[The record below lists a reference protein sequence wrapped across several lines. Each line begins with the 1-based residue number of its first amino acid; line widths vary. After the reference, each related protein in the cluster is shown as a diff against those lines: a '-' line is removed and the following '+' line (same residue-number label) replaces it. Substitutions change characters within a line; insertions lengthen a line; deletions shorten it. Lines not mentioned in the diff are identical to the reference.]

1 MAYKTIIGLEI
12 HVELKT
18 KTKMFCHCK
27 NEFGEEANT
36 NVCPICLGLPGA
48 LPQVNEEAINYAI
61 KAGLAMNCKI
71 HQHTR
76 FDRKSYFYA
85 DLVKGYQITQDELPL
100 CYEGYVNIE
109 DEDGNDKKIRL
120 IRIHVEEDT
129 GKSLHTDKGETL
141 LDYNRSGVPLI
152 EIVTYPDMNSAKEA
166 REFLEK
172 LKATVIY
179 LGVSDGKMEE
189 GSLRCDVNVNV
200 VDTETGVKTNIS
212 EIKNIGSFRGVEKA
226 IDFEV
231 SRHIALLEKGE
242 NTKKETRRWDELKG
256 ESILMREKIKA
267 NDYRYAP
274 DGDIPPMDISDEM
287 IDAVRKEMPELP
299 DEKVARLMKD
309 YGVSKDDA
317 KTLSLDVSLANYY
330 EELAKKVGDNAL
342 ALNWLLGDVLR
353 RLKED
358 NKSIDQMPF
367 AIEDLE
373 KLLTL
378 VKTNKINNN
387 AGKKVLQEMFKAPE
401 DPEAIVKRL
410 GLIQVTDEGAIEAV
424 VDKVLEANPQSIED
438 FKNGK
443 SRAFGFLVGQV
454 MKEMKGKGN
463 PQIINELLNKKLN

>member
-309 YGVSKDDA
+309 YGISKDDA

-358 NKSIDQMPF
+358 NKSVDQMPF

-401 DPEAIVKRL
+401 DPESIVKRL
-410 GLIQVTDEGAIEAV
+410 GLVQVTDEGAIEAV

>member
-36 NVCPICLGLPGA
+36 NVCPICLGLPGT

-141 LDYNRSGVPLI
+141 LDYNRCGVPLI

-200 VDTETGVKTNIS
+200 VDTETGIKTNIS

-299 DEKVARLMKD
+299 DEKVSRLMKD
-309 YGVSKDDA
+309 YGISKDDA

-330 EELAKKVGDNAL
+330 EELAKKVDDNAL

-410 GLIQVTDEGAIEAV
+410 GLVQVTDEGAIEAV

>member
-309 YGVSKDDA
+309 YGISKDDA

-410 GLIQVTDEGAIEAV
+410 GLVQVTDEGAIEAV

>member
-141 LDYNRSGVPLI
+141 LDYNRSGIPLI

-358 NKSIDQMPF
+358 NKSVDQMPF

-387 AGKKVLQEMFKAPE
+387 AGKKVLQEMFKEPE

-410 GLIQVTDEGAIEAV
+410 GLVQVTDEGAIEAV

>member
-287 IDAVRKEMPELP
+287 IEAVRKEMPELP
-299 DEKVARLMKD
+299 DEKITRLMKD
-309 YGVSKDDA
+309 YGISKDDA

-358 NKSIDQMPF
+358 NKSVDQMPF

-401 DPEAIVKRL
+401 DPESIVKRL
-410 GLIQVTDEGAIEAV
+410 GLVQVTDEGAIEAV

>member
-109 DEDGNDKKIRL
+109 DEEGNDKKIRL

-309 YGVSKDDA
+309 YGISKDDA

-401 DPEAIVKRL
+401 DPESIVKRL
-410 GLIQVTDEGAIEAV
+410 GLVQVTDEGAIEAV

>member
-231 SRHIALLEKGE
+231 SRHIALIEKGE

-309 YGVSKDDA
+309 YGISKDDA

-330 EELAKKVGDNAL
+330 EDLAKKVGDNAL

-358 NKSIDQMPF
+358 NKNVDQMPF

-387 AGKKVLQEMFKAPE
+387 AGKKVLQEMFKVPE
-401 DPEAIVKRL
+401 DPESIVKRL
-410 GLIQVTDEGAIEAV
+410 GLVQVTDEGAIEAV

-463 PQIINELLNKKLN
+463 PQIINELLNKKLK

>member
-109 DEDGNDKKIRL
+109 DENGNDKKIRL

-287 IDAVRKEMPELP
+287 IEAVRKEMPELP

-309 YGVSKDDA
+309 YDISKDDA

-410 GLIQVTDEGAIEAV
+410 GLVQVTDKGAIEAV

>member
-200 VDTETGVKTNIS
+200 ANTETGVKTNIS

-299 DEKVARLMKD
+299 DEKVARLMID
-309 YGVSKDDA
+309 YGISKDDA

-410 GLIQVTDEGAIEAV
+410 GLVQVTDEGAIEAV

>member
-36 NVCPICLGLPGA
+36 NVCPICLGLLGA

-109 DEDGNDKKIRL
+109 DKDGNDKKIRL

-410 GLIQVTDEGAIEAV
+410 GLVQVTDEGAIEAV

>member
-309 YGVSKDDA
+309 YGISKDDA

-401 DPEAIVKRL
+401 DPESIVKRL
-410 GLIQVTDEGAIEAV
+410 GLVQVTDEGAIEAV

>member
-309 YGVSKDDA
+309 YGISKDDA
-317 KTLSLDVSLANYY
+317 KTLSLDGSLANYY

-358 NKSIDQMPF
+358 NKSVDQMPF

-410 GLIQVTDEGAIEAV
+410 GLVQVTDEGAIEAV

>member
-61 KAGLAMNCKI
+61 KAGLAMNCNI
-71 HQHTR
+71 HQHTK

-226 IDFEV
+226 IEFEV

-309 YGVSKDDA
+309 YGISKDDA

-330 EELAKKVGDNAL
+330 EELAKKVGDNTL

-358 NKSIDQMPF
+358 NKNVDQMPF

-410 GLIQVTDEGAIEAV
+410 GLVQVTDEGAIEAV

>member
-109 DEDGNDKKIRL
+109 DENGNDKKIRL

-287 IDAVRKEMPELP
+287 IEAVRKEMPELP

-309 YGVSKDDA
+309 YDISKDDA

-410 GLIQVTDEGAIEAV
+410 GLVQVTDKGAVEAV
-424 VDKVLEANPQSIED
+424 VDKVLEPNPQSIED
-438 FKNGK
+438 F
-443 SRAFGFLVGQV
+443 FVW
-454 MKEMKGKGN
+454 
-463 PQIINELLNKKLN
+463 

>member
-61 KAGLAMNCKI
+61 KAGLAMNCNI

-226 IDFEV
+226 IGFEV

-299 DEKVARLMKD
+299 DEKVSRLMKD

-410 GLIQVTDEGAIEAV
+410 GLVQVTDEGAIEAV

>member
-61 KAGLAMNCKI
+61 KAGLAMNCNI

-152 EIVTYPDMNSAKEA
+152 EIVTYPDINSAKEA

-200 VDTETGVKTNIS
+200 VDTESGVKTNIS

-299 DEKVARLMKD
+299 DEKVSRLMKD
-309 YGVSKDDA
+309 YGVTKGDA

-358 NKSIDQMPF
+358 NKNIDQMPF

-387 AGKKVLQEMFKAPE
+387 AGKKVLQEMFKVPE

-410 GLIQVTDEGAIEAV
+410 GLVQVTDEGAIEAV

>member
-109 DEDGNDKKIRL
+109 DENGNDKKIRL

-226 IDFEV
+226 IGFEV
-231 SRHIALLEKGE
+231 SRHSALLEKGE

-299 DEKVARLMKD
+299 DEKVDRLMKD

-410 GLIQVTDEGAIEAV
+410 GLVQVTDEGAIEAV

>member
-141 LDYNRSGVPLI
+141 LDYNRCGVPLI

-200 VDTETGVKTNIS
+200 FDTETGVKTNIS

-231 SRHIALLEKGE
+231 SRHIVLLEKGE

-309 YGVSKDDA
+309 YSISKDDA

-330 EELAKKVGDNAL
+330 EELAKKVDDNAL

-410 GLIQVTDEGAIEAV
+410 GLVQVTDEGAIEAV

>member
-200 VDTETGVKTNIS
+200 ADTETGVKTNIS

-226 IDFEV
+226 IEFEV

-330 EELAKKVGDNAL
+330 EELAKRVGDNAL

-358 NKSIDQMPF
+358 NKSINQMPF
-367 AIEDLE
+367 AINDLE

-410 GLIQVTDEGAIEAV
+410 GLVQVTDEGAIEAV

>member
-71 HQHTR
+71 HQQTR

-299 DEKVARLMKD
+299 DEKVSRLMKD
-309 YGVSKDDA
+309 YGISKDDA

-358 NKSIDQMPF
+358 NKSVDQMPF

-410 GLIQVTDEGAIEAV
+410 GLVQVTDEGAIEAV

-463 PQIINELLNKKLN
+463 PQIINELLNKKLK

>member
-61 KAGLAMNCKI
+61 KAGLAMNCNI

-172 LKATVIY
+172 LKATVVY

-256 ESILMREKIKA
+256 ESILMRVKIKA

-309 YGVSKDDA
+309 YGISKDDA

-358 NKSIDQMPF
+358 NKSVDQMPF

-401 DPEAIVKRL
+401 DPESIVKRL
-410 GLIQVTDEGAIEAV
+410 GLVQVTDEGAIEAV

>member
-200 VDTETGVKTNIS
+200 VDTETGIKTNIS

-309 YGVSKDDA
+309 YGISKDDA

-358 NKSIDQMPF
+358 NKSVDQMPF

-401 DPEAIVKRL
+401 DPESIVKRL
-410 GLIQVTDEGAIEAV
+410 GLVQVTDEGAIEAV

>member
-1 MAYKTIIGLEI
+1 
-12 HVELKT
+12 
-18 KTKMFCHCK
+18 
-27 NEFGEEANT
+27 
-36 NVCPICLGLPGA
+36 
-48 LPQVNEEAINYAI
+48 
-61 KAGLAMNCKI
+61 
-71 HQHTR
+71 
-76 FDRKSYFYA
+76 
-85 DLVKGYQITQDELPL
+85 
-100 CYEGYVNIE
+100 
-109 DEDGNDKKIRL
+109 
-120 IRIHVEEDT
+120 
-129 GKSLHTDKGETL
+129 
-141 LDYNRSGVPLI
+141 
-152 EIVTYPDMNSAKEA
+152 
-166 REFLEK
+166 
-172 LKATVIY
+172 
-179 LGVSDGKMEE
+179 
-189 GSLRCDVNVNV
+189 
-200 VDTETGVKTNIS
+200 
-212 EIKNIGSFRGVEKA
+212 
-226 IDFEV
+226 
-231 SRHIALLEKGE
+231 
-242 NTKKETRRWDELKG
+242 
-256 ESILMREKIKA
+256 MREKIKA

-274 DGDIPPMDISDEM
+274 DGDIPPMDISDDM

-309 YGVSKDDA
+309 YGISKDDA

-401 DPEAIVKRL
+401 DPESIVKRL
-410 GLIQVTDEGAIEAV
+410 GLVQVTDEVAIEAV

>member
-358 NKSIDQMPF
+358 NKSVDQMPF

-378 VKTNKINNN
+378 LKTNKINNN

-401 DPEAIVKRL
+401 DPESIVKRL
-410 GLIQVTDEGAIEAV
+410 GLVQVTDEGAIEAV

>member
-61 KAGLAMNCKI
+61 KAGLAMNCNI

-387 AGKKVLQEMFKAPE
+387 AGKKVLQEMFKSPE

-410 GLIQVTDEGAIEAV
+410 GLVQVTDEGAIEAV

>member
-287 IDAVRKEMPELP
+287 IEAVRKEMPELP
-299 DEKVARLMKD
+299 DEKITRLMKD

-358 NKSIDQMPF
+358 NKSVDQMPF

-410 GLIQVTDEGAIEAV
+410 GLVQVTDEGAIEAV

>member
-71 HQHTR
+71 NQHTR

-358 NKSIDQMPF
+358 NKSVDQMPF

-410 GLIQVTDEGAIEAV
+410 GLVQVTDEGAIEVV

>member
-299 DEKVARLMKD
+299 DEKVSRLMKD

-410 GLIQVTDEGAIEAV
+410 GLVQVTDEGAIEAV

>member
-109 DEDGNDKKIRL
+109 DEEGNDKKIRL

-299 DEKVARLMKD
+299 DEKVSRLMKD
-309 YGVSKDDA
+309 YGISKDDA

-410 GLIQVTDEGAIEAV
+410 GLVQVTDEGAIEAV

>member
-61 KAGLAMNCKI
+61 KAGLAMNCNI

-358 NKSIDQMPF
+358 NKSVDQMPF

-410 GLIQVTDEGAIEAV
+410 GLVQVTDEGAIEAV

>member
-141 LDYNRSGVPLI
+141 LDYNRCGVPLI

-358 NKSIDQMPF
+358 NKSVDQMPF

-401 DPEAIVKRL
+401 DPESIVKRL
-410 GLIQVTDEGAIEAV
+410 GLVQVTDEGAIEAV

>member
-226 IDFEV
+226 IDYEV

-299 DEKVARLMKD
+299 DEKVSRLMKD
-309 YGVSKDDA
+309 YGISKDDA

-410 GLIQVTDEGAIEAV
+410 GLVQVTDEGAIEAV

>member
-299 DEKVARLMKD
+299 DEKVSRIMKD

-401 DPEAIVKRL
+401 DPESIVKRL
-410 GLIQVTDEGAIEAV
+410 GLVQVTDEGAIEAV

>member
-109 DEDGNDKKIRL
+109 DENGNDKKIRL

-287 IDAVRKEMPELP
+287 IEAVRKEMPELP

-367 AIEDLE
+367 VIEDLE

-410 GLIQVTDEGAIEAV
+410 GLVQVTDEGAIEAV

>member
-226 IDFEV
+226 IGFEV

-287 IDAVRKEMPELP
+287 IEAVRKEMPELP

-367 AIEDLE
+367 VIEDLE

-410 GLIQVTDEGAIEAV
+410 GLVQVTDEGAIEAV

>member
-1 MAYKTIIGLEI
+1 
-12 HVELKT
+12 
-18 KTKMFCHCK
+18 
-27 NEFGEEANT
+27 
-36 NVCPICLGLPGA
+36 
-48 LPQVNEEAINYAI
+48 
-61 KAGLAMNCKI
+61 
-71 HQHTR
+71 
-76 FDRKSYFYA
+76 
-85 DLVKGYQITQDELPL
+85 
-100 CYEGYVNIE
+100 
-109 DEDGNDKKIRL
+109 
-120 IRIHVEEDT
+120 
-129 GKSLHTDKGETL
+129 
-141 LDYNRSGVPLI
+141 
-152 EIVTYPDMNSAKEA
+152 MNSAKEA

-200 VDTETGVKTNIS
+200 ANTETGVKTNIS

-287 IDAVRKEMPELP
+287 IEAVRKEMPELP

-309 YGVSKDDA
+309 YGISKDDA

-358 NKSIDQMPF
+358 NKSVDQMPF

-410 GLIQVTDEGAIEAV
+410 GLVQVTDEGAIEAV

>member
-109 DEDGNDKKIRL
+109 DEEGNDKKIRL

-287 IDAVRKEMPELP
+287 IEAVRKEMPELP

-358 NKSIDQMPF
+358 NKSVDQMPF

-387 AGKKVLQEMFKAPE
+387 AGKKVLQEMFKEPE

-410 GLIQVTDEGAIEAV
+410 GLVQVTDEGAIEAV

>member
-287 IDAVRKEMPELP
+287 IDAVRKGMPELP

-330 EELAKKVGDNAL
+330 EELAKKVGNNAL

-358 NKSIDQMPF
+358 NKSVDQMPF

-410 GLIQVTDEGAIEAV
+410 GLVQVTDEGAIEAV

>member
-109 DEDGNDKKIRL
+109 DKDGNDKKIRL

-410 GLIQVTDEGAIEAV
+410 GLVQVTDEGAIEAV